1 MMTADPS
8 ARHSSVGSATA
19 EVAALVDDVAPRPVL
34 VVGSLPPEAR
44 DLDLLVGPDQE
55 AVIAGALRR
64 AGFVVDGERWARFA
78 ELSATEVELLPVA
91 GLGIAASEVELL
103 FAESMPLPSFER
115 LAEPATHH
123 RILLGATQLLGR
135 SGYIASRH
143 RERLLRITEE
153 HPRAWAEAE
162 ARAAEWAA
170 EERLARLARALA
182 GQPPPPHTRAVALL
196 RRVRATLRPQV
207 IALSGIDGSGKSLQA
222 RVLAETLERLGH
234 PAAVIW
240 APLANEAWLDRLA
253 RPVKRVLRLVPGLSP
268 PDAVAEPGRREPAS
282 NPGRVLRHRSRI
294 LTSAWATLVAV
305 ANGWSLGRDVL
316 RHGWEGRVIV
326 ADRYHLDSIVRM
338 RFLYD
343 EHREFRL
350 QRLIVAAL
358 SPRPRHAFLLDVD
371 PATSLARKDDGWSPQ
386 ELAVQARI
394 YREEH
399 GAHATVRLDGSR
411 PPAELCGEIAERVW
425 RGLR

>member
-1 MMTADPS
+1 
-8 ARHSSVGSATA
+8 
-19 EVAALVDDVAPRPVL
+19 
-34 VVGSLPPEAR
+34 
-44 DLDLLVGPDQE
+44 
-55 AVIAGALRR
+55 
-64 AGFVVDGERWARFA
+64 
-78 ELSATEVELLPVA
+78 
-91 GLGIAASEVELL
+91 
-103 FAESMPLPSFER
+103 
-115 LAEPATHH
+115 
-123 RILLGATQLLGR
+123 
-135 SGYIASRH
+135 
-143 RERLLRITEE
+143 
-153 HPRAWAEAE
+153 
-162 ARAAEWAA
+162 
-170 EERLARLARALA
+170 
-182 GQPPPPHTRAVALL
+182 
-196 RRVRATLRPQV
+196 
-207 IALSGIDGSGKSLQA
+207 
-222 RVLAETLERLGH
+222 
-234 PAAVIW
+234 
-240 APLANEAWLDRLA
+240 
-253 RPVKRVLRLVPGLSP
+253 
-268 PDAVAEPGRREPAS
+268 
-282 NPGRVLRHRSRI
+282 
-294 LTSAWATLVAV
+294 VAV